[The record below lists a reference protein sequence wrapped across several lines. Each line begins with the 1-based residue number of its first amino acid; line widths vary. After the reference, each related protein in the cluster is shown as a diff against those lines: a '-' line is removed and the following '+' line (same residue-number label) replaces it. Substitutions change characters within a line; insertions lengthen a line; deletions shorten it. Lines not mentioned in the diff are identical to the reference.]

1 MPSVTIGQIDARLQQ
16 LPPEKLTVV
25 YDFISYLLDR
35 DQTSLLAMTTPDARE
50 TMLASEA
57 VLRRDWDR
65 PEEDA
70 AWAHL

>member
-1 MPSVTIGQIDARLQQ
+1 MTAVTLREIDERLRQ
-16 LPPEKLTVV
+16 LPPEKLAVV
-25 YDFISYLLDR
+25 YDFISFLLER
-35 DQTSLLAMTTPDARE
+35 DARE
-50 TMLASEA
+50 LLDQAEPPARETALASEA